1 MIRKKSNPPEPDQVV
16 KKHSLMDNKLLLLAI
31 SVLCAIISWS
41 IVTLTFDQEGDR
53 DFTVSEINY
62 SYNSN
67 LYTSMGLDIVDT
79 PDIGSVQVKVEGSGT
94 IIGQLEA
101 SDLMVY
107 PNYSAVSGSGEQTL
121 TLQARIANSQY
132 TSNSGNIELTVISPT
147 QITVVFDRVGEKTLP
162 ITIETVN
169 LRVADGFMLYRSSTV
184 PAEVTIT
191 GPQSE
196 LDAVSTVVAP
206 VTMDSELSDSTSIT
220 TALELRDESGNVV
233 SPQYA
238 TLDNESANV
247 TLTVYQVRELPLA
260 IDFINVP
267 TGFDTSSLKYSLSH
281 EYMTVAGPTR
291 TVSELNELSVVSFDL
306 GQQFAFDRDYQLPVE
321 LPSGLV
327 ALDDTTSVTLS
338 FDTSD
343 MASTVINVPNIKPI
357 NMPSNYDITVQSERV
372 SNVTLYGPAEEIA
385 ELSPESV
392 VAQLDCQNLQIT
404 AGQQTL
410 PVSIIVPSSTRIFAV
425 GSYTVSCQ
433 IDAR

>member
-1 MIRKKSNPPEPDQVV
+1 MIHKKSNPPEPDQVI
-16 KKHSLMDNKLLLLAI
+16 KKHSLMDNKLFLLAI
-31 SVLCAIISWS
+31 SLLCAIISWS

-53 DFTVSEINY
+53 EFTVSEINY

-67 LYTSMGLDIVDT
+67 LYTSMGLDIVDA
-79 PDIGSVQVKVEGSGT
+79 PQISNVRVKVEGSGT
-94 IIGQLEA
+94 VIGQLSA

-121 TLQARIANSQY
+121 TLQARIANTQF
-132 TSNSGNIELTVISPT
+132 SNNSSDINLTVMSPA
-147 QITVVFDRVGEKTLP
+147 QVTVVFDRVGEKTLP
-162 ITIETVN
+162 VMVETSN
-169 LRVADGFMLYRSSTV
+169 LRIADNFMLYRSSAV

-196 LDAVSTVVAP
+196 LDTISTVVAP
-206 VTMDSELSDSTSIT
+206 ITMDSELSDSTSVS
-220 TALELRDESGNVV
+220 TALQLRDESGNVV
-233 SPQYA
+233 EPEYA
-238 TLDNESANV
+238 SLDSSSANV

-267 TGFDTSSLKYSLSH
+267 TGFDTSSLNYSLSQ
-281 EYMTVAGPTR
+281 ETMSIAGPTR
-291 TVSELNELSVVSFDL
+291 TVSTLSELSVISFDL

-343 MASTVINVPNIKPI
+343 MSSTTLSVPNIRLV
-357 NMPSNYDITVQSERV
+357 NMPSNYDIEVLAERV
-372 SNVTLYGPAEEIA
+372 PNVTLYGPADEIA
-385 ELSPESV
+385 QLLPESV
-392 VAQLDCQNLQIT
+392 VAQIDCQNLQIT
-404 AGQQTL
+404 AGQQAL
-410 PVSIIVPSSTRIFAV
+410 PVTIQVPSSSRIFAV

-433 IDAR
+433 ITAS